1 MSRRTCL
8 LTIPLFFWGTF
19 LFAQDRT
26 ITGKVL
32 STKDNVG
39 LSGASV
45 TVKGRT
51 GGTSTGQ
58 DGSFSIVAPAG
69 KVTLQVSSVGF
80 TTRDLAVNADQNN
93 IVINLVEAS
102 QELTEV
108 VVTALGIQRQAK
120 TLVYATQTVKP
131 AELTEIR
138 DPNNVLNQLQGKVAN
153 AVITQGSGGPGS
165 GARIVLRGNRSI
177 QQSNNALIVVDG
189 VPMNN
194 TTEGTGTSDF
204 GSIQGSDGASNINPD
219 DIESITVLRGASA
232 AALYGSQA
240 GNGVVVITTK
250 KGAKDRV
257 SVTVNSG
264 IGFETAWSLPNVQN
278 QYGQGNGGAFRDTL
292 TSGESWGAKMDGR
305 TYTNFLGQQRSY
317 TAQPDNIKDFFRT
330 GVSTMNSI
338 GVSGGSERMQT
349 YLSYTYTSTQGIV
362 PFNDLARH
370 NVNFRINNQI
380 SRRFST
386 DAKITYVRQDIK
398 DRPRTGEENSPMI
411 DIYQIPRNIS
421 TDDAKQFETFNN
433 IGLPTP
439 TPFPLTLSSI
449 YQNPYW
455 MIHRTHINQTR
466 DRIIGFLSAKV
477 KLTDWLSISGR
488 ANLDKTLDNDENQVT
503 AGTTLWGK
511 SGGDYQKQNIY
522 ITEKWF
528 DAMVEGVNSITKDLK
543 INYRAGA
550 IYQDNKF
557 DATYTAANGLNIANK
572 FSMNFAKS
580 PSVNSSFVEVQTQS
594 VYGQVNLSWKDAIF
608 LDASLRHDWD
618 SRLPAPHDFSY
629 PSIGASVVM
638 SDLMVLP
645 KAISYLKASVNY
657 AEVGNGGRPQ
667 LLTTVYNYSQGAG
680 NGFLQRSST
689 LPIPGLKPEIVK
701 NIEGSIEARFANNR
715 VGFMATYYKSNS
727 FNQLLTIQLPPAT
740 GYATQY
746 INAGNIQNQGFELV
760 ANGFPVRN
768 KDFSWEVA
776 LNFATND
783 NKIKELSDEL
793 KSTPLGG
800 GFGRSATPI
809 VKEGG
814 SYGDLVG
821 QTWARDAKGNLMVT
835 AAGKPKINTDPTLL
849 GNFNPKQTLG
859 LTNTLNYKAFSL
871 RLLID
876 GRMGGIIMS
885 GTEMNL
891 AFSGIPEVTA
901 QHREGGW
908 NLGGVDASGNP
919 VGATIS
925 AQDFWQIASGK
936 RYGVAEFFTY
946 HASNIRAREVSL
958 GYDIP
963 LKSISFLSFV
973 KAIKISAVA
982 RNLFWIY
989 RGSSTLDIPGLG
1001 TRKMWFD
1008 PDMSLGNANWQGV
1021 EYGTLPSTRSWGFN
1035 FKFTF

>member
-51 GGTSTGQ
+51 GGTSTGP

-69 KVTLQVSSVGF
+69 KVTLEVSSVGF
-80 TTRDLAVNADQNN
+80 TTRDLVVGSDQNN

-398 DRPRTGEENSPMI
+398 DRPRTGEENSPTI

-638 SDLMVLP
+638 SDLMTLP

-760 ANGFPVRN
+760 ASGFPVRN

-793 KSTPLGG
+793 KSTPL
-800 GFGRSATPI
+800 
-809 VKEGG
+809 
-814 SYGDLVG
+814 
-821 QTWARDAKGNLMVT
+821 GNLMVT

-891 AFSGIPEVTA
+891 AFSGIPEVTG

-958 GYDIP
+958 GYEIP

-973 KAIKISAVA
+973 KGIRISAVA